1 MDFLDMRERG
11 LIKISPLSLTVGW
24 ADGWMGGWADGRMK
38 QSKRAGGRA
47 GRQLREGRGGH
58 RSGGHYQAAQL
69 QEMCAFSG
77 AWEQEAQ
84 GGTGTSGKGYKKVC

>member
-11 LIKISPLSLTVGW
+11 LIKISRLSLTVGW
-24 ADGWMGGWADGRMK
+24 ADGQMK
-38 QSKRAGGRA
+38 KSKRAGGRA
-47 GRQLREGRGGH
+47 GRQPRYGRGGH

-77 AWEQEAQ
+77 A
-84 GGTGTSGKGYKKVC
+84 